1 MDFRPSRDQQMLVAT
16 AREFLKKHCPP
27 EVAQRLALQA
37 RGLDPSLWRQIAELG
52 WPGLLVPAEHGGS
65 DGSLLDVALLMEEL
79 GRAALPGPFVG
90 SAVVATA
97 LLVAAGTRKQQQ
109 RWLPAMASGERIVTL
124 AFLEDEASW
133 DPDAVALR
141 CAIPGRLHGR
151 KLFVND
157 ARAAAAL
164 IVAVR
169 EDTGVSLLLLPTDR
183 AGIAPA
189 PLEALSGEAI
199 FEVTFD
205 DVAVGPEDRLG
216 RAGAGRRLLE
226 PALMAGALA
235 RTAEMVGAAQHIME
249 LAVEHAKTR
258 VQGGKPIGGHQAIQH
273 ACADI
278 VRDVDGARGLLY
290 AAAWTLSEGVSAGA
304 EVSTAKAYASEACLA
319 VARRAHQIFGAI
331 GYCEEH
337 LLHLLHK
344 RIQAAGLEY
353 GDACEQLER
362 VARSI
367 GLEPPPHAV

>member
-1 MDFRPSRDQQMLVAT
+1 VDFRPSPAQQMLAAT

-27 EVAQRLALQA
+27 ETAQRLALEA
-37 RGLDPSLWRQIAELG
+37 RGLDPALWRQLAELG

-65 DGSLLDVALLMEEL
+65 DGSLLDVTLLMEEL
-79 GRAALPGPFVG
+79 GRAALPGPFVT

-97 LLVAAGTRKQQQ
+97 LLVAAGSRGQQQ
-109 RWLPAMASGERIVTL
+109 TWLPGMATGERIVTL
-124 AFLEDEASW
+124 ALLEDDGAW

-141 CAIPGRLHGR
+141 CTIPGRLRGR
-151 KLFVND
+151 KLFVDD
-157 ARAAAAL
+157 AQAADAL

-169 EDTGVSLLLLPTDR
+169 EDTGVSLVLLPSER
-183 AGIAPA
+183 AGIARA
-189 PLEALSGEAI
+189 PLDTLSGEALS
-199 FEVTFD
+199 EVTFD
-205 DVAVGPEDRLG
+205 DATVGPEDRLG

-226 PALMAGALA
+226 PALTAGALA

-290 AAAWTLSEGVSAGA
+290 AAAWSLSEGVAAGSDVA
-304 EVSTAKAYASEACLA
+304 TAKAYATEACLA

-337 LLHLLHK
+337 PLHLLHK
-344 RIQAAGLEY
+344 RIQAAGLAY
-353 GDACEQLER
+353 GDAGEHLEA
-362 VARSI
+362 VARTI
-367 GLEPPPHAV
+367 GLDV

>member
-1 MDFRPSRDQQMLVAT
+1 VDFSPSRDQQMLAAT

-27 EVAQRLALQA
+27 EVAQRLALDA
-37 RGLDPSLWRQIAELG
+37 RGPDPTLWRQIAELG
-52 WPGLLVPAEHGGS
+52 WPGLLIPGDLGGS

-79 GRAALPGPFVG
+79 GRAALPGPFVA
-90 SAVVATA
+90 SAVVATS
-97 LLVAAGTRKQQQ
+97 LLLAAGSREQQQ
-109 RWLPAMASGERIVTL
+109 RWLPAMATGERIVSL
-124 AFLEDEASW
+124 ALVEDEGSW
-133 DPDAVALR
+133 DPDAVGLR
-141 CAIPGRLHGR
+141 VAVPGRLRGR

-157 ARAAAAL
+157 AHSAHAFIL
-164 IVAVR
+164 AVR
-169 EDTGVSLLLLPTDR
+169 EDTGVSLLLLPADR
-183 AGIAPA
+183 AGITRT
-189 PLEALSGEAI
+189 PLEALSGEAL

-205 DVAVGPEDRLG
+205 DVVIGPEDRLG

-226 PALMAGALA
+226 PALHAGALS

-290 AAAWTLSEGVSAGA
+290 AAAWALSEGVTAGA
-304 EVSTAKAYASEACLA
+304 EVATAKAYSTEACLN

-353 GDACEQLER
+353 GDGAEHLEA

-367 GLEPPPHAV
+367 GLEAH

>member
-1 MDFRPSRDQQMLVAT
+1 VDFRPTPSQQLLTAT

-27 EVAQRLALQA
+27 ESAQRLALEG
-37 RGLDPSLWRQIAELG
+37 RGLDPALWRQMAELG
-52 WPGLLVPAEHGGS
+52 WPGLLIAAEHGGS
-65 DGSLLDVALLMEEL
+65 DGSLLDVTLLMEEI
-79 GRAALPGPFVG
+79 GRAALPGPFVT
-90 SAVVATA
+90 SAVVATS
-97 LLVAAGTRKQQQ
+97 LLLAAGSPEQQQ
-109 RWLPAMASGERIVTL
+109 RWLPALATGDRIVSL
-124 AFLEDEASW
+124 ALVEDEGAW
-133 DPDAVALR
+133 DSDAVALR
-141 CAIPGRLHGR
+141 ATVPGRLRGR

-157 ARAAAAL
+157 AHAADAL
-164 IVAVR
+164 IVAMR

-183 AGIAPA
+183 AGINRL
-189 PLEALSGEAI
+189 PLQTLSGEAL

-205 DVAVGPEDRLG
+205 DVLIAPDDRLG

-226 PALMAGALA
+226 PAINAGALA
-235 RTAEMVGAAQHIME
+235 RTAEMVGAAQQIME

-290 AAAWTLSEGVSAGA
+290 AAAWALSEGLPAGA
-304 EVSTAKAYASEACLA
+304 EVATAKAYATEACLA

-337 LLHLLHK
+337 SLHLLHK

-353 GDACEQLER
+353 GDGAEHLEA

-367 GLEPPPHAV
+367 GLEAL